1 MCILLFLG
9 EIKNKEVEILNWH
22 ALPIEEVLKK
32 LNTNKERGLNETTV
46 SQRLI
51 QYGKNKLRE
60 SKRKSLFARFF
71 SQFKDFMTIILLIAS
86 VISFVAAIIENKGE
100 FLDPIIILFIVVMN
114 AIIGTLEE
122 TKAEKA
128 IMALKELSAPRC
140 NVIRNGISKLIFSE
154 NLVPGDILVLSS
166 GDLVSA
172 DCRLIETNDFATKES
187 SLTGESSAVKKNAN
201 LVLKQNLSIGDLK
214 NVALSSS
221 VVVSGHAKG
230 VVVSTGMNT
239 EIGKIAN
246 LINDSENPKT
256 PLQKKLEKTS
266 KILGGIV
273 IAVSLIVF
281 LLGIIQKINLLE
293 MLMVSISLAVAAI
306 PEGLIAVVSIILAI
320 GVRKMSMHR
329 AIIRKLPAV
338 ETLGSAT
345 VICSDKT
352 GTLTQN
358 KMTVSEITD
367 GIKKLSL
374 GNKTYEEI
382 LSLATLC
389 SNAKLDERTKKIST
403 GTPTEGAIVECFG
416 KIPNKSQ
423 SELFNKY
430 PRVKEIPFDSTKKIM
445 TTINKIKNGKY
456 RVITKG
462 APDVVLKMCNTY
474 KGRILTS
481 NLKEEITKKNIEMAN
496 RALRVIAV
504 AFKDIESVNESKDV
518 LLENDLNFCG
528 LIGMIDPPRPE
539 AKISVNE
546 CKNAGIKP
554 VMITGDYIITA
565 KSIAKELGIFDEEK
579 DKAITGPELEKM
591 SDENLEKEI
600 FKYSVFARVSP
611 EHKVRIVRA
620 FQKNDAVVAMTG
632 DGVNDAPALKAADIG
647 CAMGKSGTE
656 VAKSASD
663 MILTDDNF
671 NTIVE
676 AIRRGRG
683 VFENIKRTVH
693 FLISS
698 NVGELV
704 TILTAFAL
712 GLPTPLLAIQLLWV
726 NLITDSFPALAL
738 GVEPIDKNI
747 MNRPARKKI
756 KGLFSKNEWVNVILE
771 GSFIGIISM
780 LAFTIGRNFFDFSS
794 FNPVIG
800 RTMAFAVS
808 SLSQVMHSINLRS
821 EKSIFKIKMF
831 SNSKM
836 VFSVVLCIILQM
848 FAISIPVFNTVF
860 RTKCLNFMQ
869 WAIVAILAVS
879 PIILVE
885 IEKLFGKF
893 DLRDN

>member
-1 MCILLFLG
+1 M
-9 EIKNKEVEILNWH
+9 NWH
-22 ALPIEEVLKK
+22 TLPLEEVLKK
-32 LNTNKERGLNETTV
+32 LNTNKERGLSETTV

-51 QYGKNKLRE
+51 QYGKNKLNE
-60 SKRKSLFARFF
+60 AKSKSLVSRFF
-71 SQFKDFMTIILLIAS
+71 SQFSDFMTIILLIAS
-86 VISFVAAIIENKGE
+86 VISFIAAVIENKGE

-128 IMALKELSAPRC
+128 IMALKELSAPKC
-140 NVIRNGISKLIFSE
+140 SVIRNGVSKLILSE
-154 NLVPGDILVLSS
+154 DVVPGDILVLSS

-172 DCRLIETNDFATKES
+172 DCRLIETNDFSTKES

-201 LVLKQNLSIGDLK
+201 LVLKQNSSLGDLK
-214 NVALSSS
+214 NMALSSS

-230 VVVSTGMNT
+230 VVVGTGMNT

-246 LINDSENPKT
+246 LINVSENPKT
-256 PLQKKLEKTS
+256 PLQQKLEKTS
-266 KILGGIV
+266 KVLGGIV

-281 LLGIIQKINLLE
+281 ILGIIQKINLLE

-306 PEGLIAVVSIILAI
+306 PEGLVAVVSIILAI

-367 GIKKLSL
+367 GTKKLSL

-389 SNAKLDERTKKIST
+389 SNAKLDEKTKKLST

-416 KIPNKSQ
+416 KIPNRSQ
-423 SELFNKY
+423 NKLFSKY
-430 PRVKEIPFDSTKKIM
+430 PRVKEIPFDSTKKVM
-445 TTINKIKNGKY
+445 TTIHKIESGKY
-456 RVITKG
+456 RLITKG
-462 APDVVLKMCNTY
+462 APDVILKMCSTFKDRN
-474 KGRILTS
+474 LTS
-481 NLKEEITKKNIEMAN
+481 SLKEEINKKNIEMAN
-496 RALRVIAV
+496 KALRVIAV
-504 AFKDIESVNESKDV
+504 AFKDINSVSESKDV
-518 LLENDLNFCG
+518 FLENSLNFCG

-539 AKISVNE
+539 AKISVGE
-546 CKNAGIKP
+546 CKKAGIKP
-554 VMITGDYIITA
+554 VMITGDYIVTA
-565 KSIAKELGIFDEEK
+565 KSIAKDIGIFDESK

-591 SDENLEKEI
+591 SDETLEKEI

-611 EHKVRIVRA
+611 EHKVRIVKA
-620 FQKNDAVVAMTG
+620 FQKNNAVVAMTG
-632 DGVNDAPALKAADIG
+632 DGVNDAPALKTADIG

-656 VAKSASD
+656 VAKGAAD

-683 VFENIKRTVH
+683 VFENIRKTVH

-780 LAFTIGRNFFDFSS
+780 LAFSIGRNFFDVSS
-794 FNPVIG
+794 FNPLVG

-831 SNSKM
+831 SNLKM
-836 VFSVVLCIILQM
+836 VFSVALCVLLQV
-848 FAISIPVFNTVF
+848 FAVSIPVFNTVF
-860 RTKCLNFMQ
+860 RTKCLNLTQ
-869 WAIVAILAVS
+869 WIIVAFLAFS
-879 PIILVE
+879 PIVLVE
-885 IEKLFGKF
+885 IEKFFSRGKVE
-893 DLRDN
+893 DCY